1 VWPNGRRP
9 DAERHD
15 RQSQPPGSAP
25 RRLPGG
31 SSSGRLEMNGT
42 QTTSTSFF
50 NDIPHPELAPAESPR
65 RLATSFVH
73 PDEVVS
79 GFRLTQA
86 EKREILASWAS
97 DVRAVPDAPALRQL
111 DNGAIVRVHDALRAL
126 KSLNNGENPEHTT
139 FDPFRT
145 FAGLRIRLP
154 TRLKS
159 VLRRS
164 WPDDDVSSP
173 CPAMIVG
180 PLGGPLSGGEAV
192 DLGLALAA

>member
-1 VWPNGRRP
+1 
-9 DAERHD
+9 
-15 RQSQPPGSAP
+15 
-25 RRLPGG
+25 L
-31 SSSGRLEMNGT
+31 SGRLEMNGT
-42 QTTSTSFF
+42 QTTGTSFF
-50 NDIPHPELAPAESPR
+50 NDIPRPELAPAESPR
-65 RLATSFVH
+65 RPAISFVH

-79 GFRLTQA
+79 GFRLTRA

-97 DVRAVPDAPALRQL
+97 NVRAVPDAPALRQL
-111 DNGAIVRVHDALRAL
+111 DNGAIVRVHNALRAL
-126 KSLNNGENPEHTT
+126 KSLNNGESPEHTT

-145 FAGLRIRLP
+145 FAGLRIRFP

-164 WPDDDVSSP
+164 WPDDDASSP